1 MACRT
6 ANGEVMAL
14 VKPMPAGKPLSPQ
27 RGFTLVELL
36 VVMAIIATLL
46 SIAVPRYF
54 QHLDLARENSLKQ
67 TLSVLRDTLD
77 KYHADTGHYPE
88 TFDELIQKRYLR
100 RLPLDP
106 ISESVETWVLVPP
119 PQVSGSRLIWDV
131 RSGAEGTAHDGTAY
145 RDW

>member
-1 MACRT
+1 MSDKDVGLCC
-6 ANGEVMAL
+6 ANPTCKVLA
-14 VKPMPAGKPLSPQ
+14 SRR

-54 QHLDLARENSLKQ
+54 QHLDLARENALKQ

-77 KYHADTGHYPE
+77 KYHADTGRYPE

-100 RLPLDP
+100 RLPVDP
-106 ISESVETWVLVPP
+106 VSESSETWVLVPP
-119 PQVSGSRLIWDV
+119 SQPPGSRQIYDV
-131 RSGAEGTAHDGTAY
+131 RSGAEGTARDGSAY
-145 RDW
+145 REW

>member
-1 MACRT
+1 MEKLKER
-6 ANGEVMAL
+6 
-14 VKPMPAGKPLSPQ
+14 PASAQ
-27 RGFTLVELL
+27 RAFTLVELL

-77 KYHADTGHYPE
+77 KFHADTGAYPA
-88 TFDELIQKRYLR
+88 TFDELIQKHYLR
-100 RLPLDP
+100 RLPVD
-106 ISESVETWVLVPP
+106 SVTESNETWVLIPP
-119 PQVSGSRLIWDV
+119 PQVPGSRLIWDV
-131 RSGAEGTAHDGTAY
+131 RSGAEGTARDGTAY

>member
-1 MACRT
+1 MTMA
-6 ANGEVMAL
+6 
-14 VKPMPAGKPLSPQ
+14 KGKLAKHR

-46 SIAVPRYF
+46 SIVVPRYF

-77 KYHADTGHYPE
+77 KYHADTGRYPE
-88 TFDELIQKRYLR
+88 TLDELIQKRYLR

-106 ISESVETWVLVPP
+106 VSESVETWVLVPP
-119 PQVSGSRLIWDV
+119 PQVPGSRLIWDV
-131 RSGAEGTAHDGTAY
+131 RSGAEGTARDGTAY